1 MTDLSDIRDEVPAPQ
16 PESSTRAQVFLIN
29 DHYRRLGCLSWDAR
43 KFRRLAAAAGWTER
57 ELAARAGLSS
67 NDLARCL
74 KSNRFTLPV
83 GILLT
88 FFERCV
94 RHQLTGYDDGADLF
108 TPTPA
113 SK

>member
-1 MTDLSDIRDEVPAPQ
+1 MTDLSDIREEIPPPQ
-16 PESSTRAQVFLIN
+16 PEAHTRAQIFLIN
-29 DHYRRLGCLSWDAR
+29 DHYRRLGCFSWDAR
-43 KFRRLAAAAGWTER
+43 KFRRLAAAGKWTER
-57 ELAARAGLSS
+57 ELGAMVGLSS

-74 KSNRFTLPV
+74 KGNRFTLPV

-88 FFERCV
+88 FLERCV
-94 RHQLTGYDDGADLF
+94 RYQLTGYDDGQDLF